1 MARLA
6 VTVEAV
12 VTYTCFLDEEDS
24 ARVKELAEEYD
35 LELEEAVRWL
45 YNSNEL
51 NLYKDS
57 VESDFSTEEIVQVEE
72 EGAE

>member
-24 ARVKELAEEYD
+24 ARVKKIAEEYD

-51 NLYKDS
+51 NLYRNS
-57 VESDFSTEEIVQVEE
+57 VESDFATDEIVQVEE
-72 EGAE
+72 DAE

>member
-1 MARLA
+1 MARFA
-6 VTVEAV
+6 VSVEAT
-12 VTYTCFLDEEDS
+12 VTYTCYLDEKDS
-24 ARVKELAEEYD
+24 ARVKEIAEEYD
-35 LELEEAVRWL
+35 LTLEKAVRWL

-51 NLYKDS
+51 NLYKNS

>member
-45 YNSNEL
+45 YRSNEL
-51 NLYKDS
+51 NLYRNS
-57 VESDFSTEEIVQVEE
+57 VESDFATDEIVQVEE
-72 EGAE
+72 DAE

>member
-45 YNSNEL
+45 YRSNEL
-51 NLYKDS
+51 NLYKNS
-57 VESDFSTEEIVQVEE
+57 VESDFATDEIVQVEE
-72 EGAE
+72 EDAE

>member
-6 VTVEAV
+6 VSVEAT

-35 LELEEAVRWL
+35 LTLAEAVRWL

-72 EGAE
+72 EGAD

>member
-24 ARVKELAEEYD
+24 ARVKEIAEEYD

-45 YNSNEL
+45 YRSNEL
-51 NLYKDS
+51 NLYKNF
-57 VESDFSTEEIVQVEE
+57 VESDFATDEIVQVEE
-72 EGAE
+72 DAE

>member
-24 ARVKELAEEYD
+24 ARVKEMAEEYD
-35 LELEEAVRWL
+35 LTLEEAVRWL

-51 NLYKDS
+51 HLYKNS
-57 VESDFSTEEIVQVEE
+57 VESDFATDEIVQVEE
-72 EGAE
+72 EDAE

>member
-51 NLYKDS
+51 NLYRNS
-57 VESDFSTEEIVQVEE
+57 VESDFATDEIVQVEE

>member
-1 MARLA
+1 MARLT

-24 ARVKELAEEYD
+24 ARVKEIAEEYD

-51 NLYKDS
+51 NLYRNS
-57 VESDFSTEEIVQVEE
+57 VESDFATDEIVQVEE
-72 EGAE
+72 EGG

>member
-45 YNSNEL
+45 YRSNEL
-51 NLYKDS
+51 NLYKNF
-57 VESDFSTEEIVQVEE
+57 VESDFATDEIVQVEE
-72 EGAE
+72 DAE

>member
-24 ARVKELAEEYD
+24 ARVKEMAEEYD
-35 LELEEAVRWL
+35 LTLEEAVRWL

-51 NLYKDS
+51 NLYRNS
-57 VESDFSTEEIVQVEE
+57 VESDFATDEIVQVEE
-72 EGAE
+72 DAE